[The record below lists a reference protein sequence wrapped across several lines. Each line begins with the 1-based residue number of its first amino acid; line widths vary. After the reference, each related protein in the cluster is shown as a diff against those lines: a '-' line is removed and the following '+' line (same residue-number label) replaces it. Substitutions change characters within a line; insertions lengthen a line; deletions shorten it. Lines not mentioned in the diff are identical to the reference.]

1 MAVSNLSP
9 ISAILEL
16 ENPVHFTKKIRPIC
30 LPRRDMNIYY
40 TSAAGA
46 VAGWGSLGLG
56 GIDWASYLR
65 EKGVFIFDNNICK
78 TQMHIQGQEAWKAR
92 GSNALSE

>member
-1 MAVSNLSP
+1 
-9 ISAILEL
+9 
-16 ENPVHFTKKIRPIC
+16 
-30 LPRRDMNIYY
+30 MNIYY

-46 VAGWGSLGLG
+46 VAGWGSLGVG
-56 GIDWASYLR
+56 GIDWASYLQ

-78 TQMHIQGQEAWKAR
+78 TQMHTQGQEAWEAR